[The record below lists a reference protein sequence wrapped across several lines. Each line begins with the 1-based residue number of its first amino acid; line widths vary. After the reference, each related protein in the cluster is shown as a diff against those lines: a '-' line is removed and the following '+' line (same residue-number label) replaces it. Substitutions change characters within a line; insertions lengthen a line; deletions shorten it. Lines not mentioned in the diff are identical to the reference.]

1 MRDQHKQQTGLT
13 KKQGELDIN
22 PNNYA
27 LKITNKYGCLQT
39 KIVVYKQKIINK

>member
-39 KIVVYKQKIINK
+39 KDNQQMTTPTKN